1 VNSVFRHPVE
11 PLRWSEIPITFDR
24 RDHWVHLPK
33 PSAYPLVGN
42 PVICQIRLAR
52 VLIDGGNALNII
64 FAKTL
69 EDMGFDMTKLVPS
82 DQAFYGIIP
91 GAGSTPVGKVTLPVT
106 FGTRDNYR
114 TESIIFEV
122 ASFETSYH
130 AILGRP
136 ALAKFMAIPNHTY
149 LLLKMPAPNGVLSIR
164 GDIQT
169 SHSYETENINTAEA
183 LERSNNQAVVAQAA
197 KALTMDQLQKPSNNS
212 VPESQL
218 HPDSQTKA
226 IVLSDNH
233 PNKTVLIGADLD
245 SA

>member
-1 VNSVFRHPVE
+1 MVN
-11 PLRWSEIPITFDR
+11 
-24 RDHWVHLPK
+24 
-33 PSAYPLVGN
+33 LVIRK
-42 PVICQIRLAR
+42 ICLAR
-52 VLIDGGNALNII
+52 VLIDGGSALNII

-122 ASFETSYH
+122 APFETSYH

-164 GDIQT
+164 GDIET
-169 SHSYETENINTAEA
+169 SQSCETENINTAQA
-183 LERSNNQAVVAQAA
+183 LERSNNQALVAQAA
-197 KALTMDQLQKPSNNS
+197 KDLAKDQLRIPSNDS
-212 VPESQL
+212 ASGSQL

-226 IVLSDNH
+226 IVLKATT
-233 PNKTVLIGADLD
+233 PTRPP
-245 SA
+245 

>member
-1 VNSVFRHPVE
+1 
-11 PLRWSEIPITFDR
+11 
-24 RDHWVHLPK
+24 
-33 PSAYPLVGN
+33 
-42 PVICQIRLAR
+42 
-52 VLIDGGNALNII
+52 
-64 FAKTL
+64 
-69 EDMGFDMTKLVPS
+69 MGFDMTKMVPS

-122 ASFETSYH
+122 APFETSYH

-149 LLLKMPAPNGVLSIR
+149 LLLEMPAPNGVLSIR

-169 SHSYETENINTAEA
+169 SHSCETENINTAEA
-183 LERSNNQAVVAQAA
+183 PERSNNQAMVAQAA
-197 KALTMDQLQKPSNNS
+197 KALTMDQLHKPSNNS
-212 VPESQL
+212 APESQL
-218 HPDSQTKA
+218 HPDCQTKA
-226 IVLSDNH
+226 IALSDNH
-233 PNKTVLIGADLD
+233 PDKTALIGADLD